1 MAATSG
7 LDAFQLARRQ
17 LELDRQRMWAFP
29 WLAGRKRKLMQA
41 SPLGFLRGSARLF
54 CEILQDNPGLAQGP
68 GGRGWIAG
76 DLHLENFGAYRHD
89 NLIDSKMPKA
99 VFNLNDF
106 DEAVVGPWRYDL
118 LRLLTSFLIAAQGL
132 APPEALKV
140 SASEEIIESYVATA
154 MQSAAVPRPP
164 KAVRELMEKVRNR
177 TRKQLLD
184 ARTRLVGGKRR
195 LIRGKRYRSLGKE
208 LAAKARQAFAE
219 YAKGLPERA
228 AIPGALEILDVAF
241 RIAGTGSLG
250 LLRVAVLVKG
260 KGGPNGAWLFDM
272 KEEERYEGGGFPGSL
287 VVGGNAADRSGG
299 AGRSRLSSLPRGP
312 SAADGHHPPRRPL
325 DVRSPFGPPGGPGL
339 HPRDGFRRA

>member
-1 MAATSG
+1 MAATSA

-17 LELDRQRMWAFP
+17 LTLDRHRMRTFP

-54 CEILQDNPGLAQGP
+54 YEILQDNPSFGEGP
-68 GGRGWIAG
+68 GGRGWISG

-89 NLIDSKMPKA
+89 NLLDSRMPKV

-106 DEAVVGPWRYDL
+106 DEAVVGPWRFDI
-118 LRLLTSFLIAAQGL
+118 LRFLTSFLVAAQGL
-132 APPEALKV
+132 APPEARRV

-164 KAVRELMEKVRNR
+164 EAVRELIEKVRNR

-241 RIAGTGSLG
+241 R
-250 LLRVAVLVKG
+250 
-260 KGGPNGAWLFDM
+260 
-272 KEEERYEGGGFPGSL
+272 
-287 VVGGNAADRSGG
+287 
-299 AGRSRLSSLPRGP
+299 
-312 SAADGHHPPRRPL
+312 
-325 DVRSPFGPPGGPGL
+325 
-339 HPRDGFRRA
+339 